1 MKIKVSSQRV
11 INIFFTNCIFYF
23 TLLLIS
29 NLINF
34 YSINNWAPE
43 ITIYTKSSDE
53 KEIKSVIELL
63 SSKNFN
69 EVHILD
75 KKVYAKGF
83 SEQSKLQID
92 NLIESLPTPIVI
104 KNIKDNDIKIIKKI
118 FLGNNLIVAIDA
130 DEDYL
135 KDSKFIS
142 LTLTFFYYMLLFFSF
157 VVFCFNSYGF
167 SNEIVQTRIN
177 EIKVLSILGATSFYS
192 QKFIALILML
202 ELFVAFILSI
212 LFINSTVLVLKKF
225 LLNRVEYFN
234 LFLSKIDL
242 FDPQNIYFYLSII
255 IFSFIIGS
263 TLSLKLSKKKIL
275 AL

>member
-1 MKIKVSSQRV
+1 MKIKVSSHRV

-34 YSINNWAPE
+34 YTINNWAPE
-43 ITIYTKSSDE
+43 ITIYTNSSDE

-83 SEQSKLQID
+83 SEQSKFQID

-202 ELFVAFILSI
+202 ELLVAFILSI

>member
-1 MKIKVSSQRV
+1 MKIKVSSHRV

-34 YSINNWAPE
+34 YSFNNWAPE
-43 ITIYTKSSDE
+43 ITIYTNSSDE
-53 KEIKSVIELL
+53 KEIKSVIDLL

-69 EVHILD
+69 DVHILD

-83 SEQSKLQID
+83 TEQSKFQID

-104 KNIKDNDIKIIKKI
+104 KNIKDNDITIIKKI

-130 DEDYL
+130 DENYI
-135 KDSKFIS
+135 KDSKFVS
-142 LTLTFFYYMLLFFSF
+142 LSLTFFYYMLLFFSF

-177 EIKVLSILGATSFYS
+177 EIKVMSILGATNFYS
-192 QKFIALILML
+192 QKFIVLILML
-202 ELFVAFILSI
+202 ELIVAFILSI
-212 LFINSTVLVLKKF
+212 LFINSTVLMLKKF

-234 LFLSKIDL
+234 LFISKIDL
-242 FDPQNIYFYLSII
+242 FDTQNIYFYLSII

-263 TLSLKLSKKKIL
+263 TLSLRLNKKIL

>member
-1 MKIKVSSQRV
+1 MKIKVSSHRV

-43 ITIYTKSSDE
+43 ITLYTKSSAE

-83 SEQSKLQID
+83 SEQSKFQID

-135 KDSKFIS
+135 KDSKFVS
-142 LTLTFFYYMLLFFSF
+142 LSLNFFYYMLLFFSF

-263 TLSLKLSKKKIL
+263 TLSLKLSKKIL

>member
-1 MKIKVSSQRV
+1 MKIKVSSHRV

-53 KEIKSVIELL
+53 KEIKSIIELL

-83 SEQSKLQID
+83 SEQSKFQID

-135 KDSKFIS
+135 KDSKFVS
-142 LTLTFFYYMLLFFSF
+142 LSLNFFYYMLLFFSF

-212 LFINSTVLVLKKF
+212 LFINTTVLVLKKF

-263 TLSLKLSKKKIL
+263 TLSLKLIKKKY
-275 AL
+275 

>member
-1 MKIKVSSQRV
+1 MKIKVSSHRV

-34 YSINNWAPE
+34 YSFNNWAPE
-43 ITIYTKSSDE
+43 ITIYTNSSDE
-53 KEIKSVIELL
+53 KEIKSVIDLL
-63 SSKNFN
+63 SNKNFN
-69 EVHILD
+69 DVHILD

-83 SEQSKLQID
+83 IEESKFQID

-104 KNIKDNDIKIIKKI
+104 KNIKDNDITIIKKI
-118 FLGNNLIVAIDA
+118 LLGNNLIVAIDA
-130 DEDYL
+130 DENYI
-135 KDSKFIS
+135 KDSKFVS
-142 LTLTFFYYMLLFFSF
+142 LSLTFFYYMLLFFSF

-177 EIKVLSILGATSFYS
+177 EIKVLSILGATNFYS
-192 QKFIALILML
+192 QKFIVLILML
-202 ELFVAFILSI
+202 ELIVAFILSI
-212 LFINSTVLVLKKF
+212 FFINSTVLMLKKF

-234 LFLSKIDL
+234 LFISKIDL
-242 FDPQNIYFYLSII
+242 FDTQNIYFYLSII

-263 TLSLKLSKKKIL
+263 TLSLRLNKKY
-275 AL
+275 

>member
-1 MKIKVSSQRV
+1 MKIKVSSHRV

-53 KEIKSVIELL
+53 KEIKSIIELL

-83 SEQSKLQID
+83 SEQSKFQID

-135 KDSKFIS
+135 KDSKFVS
-142 LTLTFFYYMLLFFSF
+142 LSLNFFYYMLLFFSF

-177 EIKVLSILGATSFYS
+177 EIKVLSILGATNFYS

-242 FDPQNIYFYLSII
+242 FDTQNIYFYLSII

-263 TLSLKLSKKKIL
+263 TLSLKLIKKIL